1 MFLLLFY
8 CGLLSTIVS
17 AHFNNDTSHDGDEL
31 DINTTLSTLPST
43 TIPVSKDCVLEMKE
57 NEVSEVIEL
66 FNSNLVNVVVIHIS
80 FSNGSH
86 EGELFSDF
94 NVLLSSPIGRE
105 ILYALERSQFRY
117 FPWTLKA
124 GIRNFKLNV
133 NGSQNDCIERRKN
146 ASDFVLES
154 TQHIVDS
161 VNLAINYHV
170 CSSFK
175 ETSSGKVKQTCCH
188 MTKSSLSSKFNYKC
202 PKGNSFLLGS
212 NVPWIV
218 TCILMSSFAF
228 FCLAWVLSVFQSR
241 TEFNLKYPE
250 YYKLE
255 ESMMS
260 PSSILVKVI
269 WDPNGQVVSFSRR
282 LVLVVVFSY
291 FWYFAWSINKERSVV
306 FIIFTPVFVFWGL
319 SFLVSNL
326 FRPNITNSSLILNRM
341 KEPRNLDVLS
351 ENGPFEF
358 LVKFIGLLFDPSVWR
373 LVSITVYYGCKDSA
387 GHVTGQF
394 RNRILKT
401 LALCF
406 YYVLVLLICFM
417 YVSITFCWIICALP
431 FSPFFLCVNFLFVMY
446 DLEYHDDNVRKKILC
461 FFIIV
466 GFCLLSLIF
475 ALIIANSIVSF
486 LLGLFLNLVYFIPY
500 IAFFSVLTFYCST
513 YWKTMEEE
521 YFVLKQLIYETCR
534 EAQNIN
540 NGCIPNR
547 HPKPS
552 EKVLPVVSREL
563 YDKIRKKLLPY
574 DTNLFYFVL
583 KMLWAIAFSLGI
595 LALINMLNELNVT
608 GLVQVVTTASLGV
621 MPHIFNMV
629 ALKTSEAK
637 TKAKNENLKLN
648 IKYIVNE
655 LICEHLV
662 RTKIPSRT
670 VPVRQQDDDVMTEH
684 STSVDESIKDSEHF
698 EHIART
704 VLIIE
709 PKYQGPENAARDWLD
724 KLSKELIP
732 NCILAT
738 SDDEISE
745 DSKDFDIMFGIDCS
759 DNHEIGPVRTTD
771 ESDQNSENAQDSEDK
786 PLIQQ
791 NDEATVEDNYR
802 THENSNDNVEGEDSQ
817 LNVIVHRNPKALAE
831 DDDIEYSEGQP
842 LIQQNDEATVEDNY
856 RTHENSNDNV
866 EGEDSQLN
874 VIVHQNPKALAED
887 EDIEYSE
894 DQPLIQQNND
904 VVVEGND
911 KNYENTHDNVEGD
924 VIQLNVIVHR
934 NPESSAEDD
943 DVEDSEDQPVIQQNA
958 EVTAEKSEQNFE
970 NLHGKVEGQDCPL
983 NVTVHRNPEYSAE
996 YDDIE
1001 DSEDQPVIQQNDEV
1015 TGEKQDQSFE
1025 IANDD
1030 VGDKDCKLTVI
1041 VHRNPEALAEDDD
1054 IEDSEDQPLI
1064 QQNDEVTV
1072 EEKDQN
1078 FKNAHDN
1085 VEGEDSQLTV
1095 IVHRNPE
1102 DLAEDKGSADS
1113 EEKPSIQQNNDLTVE
1128 NDQSFE
1134 IANDDDVDD
1143 KDCKLTVIIDRNPEA
1158 LIEDEDSA
1166 DSEVQPS
1173 IQQNNDL
1180 TVENDQSFEIANDD
1194 DVDDK
1199 DCKLTVIIDR
1209 NPEALIEDEDSADSE
1224 VQPSIQQNNDLT
1236 VENDQSFEIA
1246 NDDDVDDK
1254 DCKLTVIIDRNPEA
1268 LAEDEDSA
1276 DSEEKPSIQQNNDLT
1291 VENDQSFEIANDD
1304 VDDKDCKLTI
1314 IIHRSP
1320 EALSEDD
1327 DTEEEK
1333 QQNNDATVEGNDQ
1346 KSVFKHC
1353 TLS

>member
-8 CGLLSTIVS
+8 CGLLSTVVS
-17 AHFNNDTSHDGDEL
+17 AHFNNDTSPDGDEL

-86 EGELFSDF
+86 EGELLSDF
-94 NVLLSSPIGRE
+94 NVLLSNPVGRE
-105 ILYALERSQFRY
+105 ILYVLERWFWLSD

-133 NGSQNDCIERRKN
+133 KGSQNDCIKTGKN
-146 ASDFVLES
+146 ATDFVLES

-161 VNLAINYHV
+161 LKLAINYHV

-175 ETSSGKVKQTCCH
+175 ETSSGKVKQTCCQ
-188 MTKSSLSSKFNYKC
+188 MTKSGLSSKFNYKC

-212 NVPWIV
+212 NIPWIV
-218 TCILMSSFAF
+218 TCALMSSFAF

-282 LVLVVVFSY
+282 LVLVGVFSY
-291 FWYFAWSINKERSVV
+291 FWYLTWWINKERSVV

-351 ENGPFEF
+351 ENGAFEF
-358 LVKFIGLLFDPSVWR
+358 LVKFIGLFFDPSVWR

-387 GHVTGQF
+387 GYVTGQF

-406 YYVLVLLICFM
+406 YYVLVLLIGFM

-431 FSPFFLCVNFLFVMY
+431 FLPFFLCVNFLFVMY
-446 DLEYHDDNVRKKILC
+446 DLEYHDDNVRKKILS

-521 YFVLKQLIYETCR
+521 YFVLKQLIYEACR
-534 EAQNIN
+534 EAHNIN
-540 NGCIPNR
+540 NGFIPNR

-583 KMLWAIAFSLGI
+583 KIFWAIAFSLVI
-595 LALINMLNELNVT
+595 FALINMLNELNVT

-655 LICEHLV
+655 LIREHLV

-670 VPVRQQDDDVMTEH
+670 VSVRQQDDDVITEH
-684 STSVDESIKDSEHF
+684 STSVDDSIEDSEHF

-709 PKYQGPENAARDWLD
+709 PKYQGPENTARDCLD

-732 NCILAT
+732 NCILAM

-745 DSKDFDIMFGIDCS
+745 ESKDFDIMFGIDCS
-759 DNHEIGPVRTTD
+759 GNHETGPVRTTD
-771 ESDQNSENAQDSEDK
+771 ESGQNSENAQDSEDQ

-791 NDEATVEDNYR
+791 NDEATVEDNDR
-802 THENSNDNVEGEDSQ
+802 THENSNDNVEGEDIQ

-831 DDDIEYSEGQP
+831 DDDIEYSEG
-842 LIQQNDEATVEDNY
+842 
-856 RTHENSNDNV
+856 
-866 EGEDSQLN
+866 
-874 VIVHQNPKALAED
+874 
-887 EDIEYSE
+887 
-894 DQPLIQQNND
+894 QPLIQQNND

-943 DVEDSEDQPVIQQNA
+943 DIEDSEDQPVIQQNA

-970 NLHGKVEGQDCPL
+970 NLHGKVEGEDCPL

-1041 VHRNPEALAEDDD
+1041 IHRNPEALAEDDD

-1064 QQNDEVTV
+1064 QQNAEVTV

-1078 FKNAHDN
+1078 FKNSNDN
-1085 VEGEDSQLTV
+1085 VEGEVGQLTV
-1095 IVHRNPE
+1095 IVHRNP
-1102 DLAEDKGSADS
+1102 
-1113 EEKPSIQQNNDLTVE
+1113 Q
-1128 NDQSFE
+1128 
-1134 IANDDDVDD
+1134 
-1143 KDCKLTVIIDRNPEA
+1143 
-1158 LIEDEDSA
+1158 
-1166 DSEVQPS
+1166 
-1173 IQQNNDL
+1173 
-1180 TVENDQSFEIANDD
+1180 
-1194 DVDDK
+1194 
-1199 DCKLTVIIDR
+1199 
-1209 NPEALIEDEDSADSE
+1209 
-1224 VQPSIQQNNDLT
+1224 
-1236 VENDQSFEIA
+1236 
-1246 NDDDVDDK
+1246 
-1254 DCKLTVIIDRNPEA
+1254 A

-1304 VDDKDCKLTI
+1304 IGDKDCKLTVI
-1314 IIHRSP
+1314 IDRNP
-1320 EALSEDD
+1320 EALIEDSNS
-1327 DTEEEK
+1327 EEEK
-1333 QQNNDATVEGNDQ
+1333 QQNNNATVEGNDQ